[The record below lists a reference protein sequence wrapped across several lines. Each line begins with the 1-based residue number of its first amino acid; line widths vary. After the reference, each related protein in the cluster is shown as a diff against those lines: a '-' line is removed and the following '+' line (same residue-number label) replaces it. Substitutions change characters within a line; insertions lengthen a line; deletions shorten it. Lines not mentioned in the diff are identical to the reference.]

1 MLTSNR
7 IAKEKKQK
15 QKTKKKPFEI
25 NKLNKNA
32 RNNKM
37 SIKSL

>member
-1 MLTSNR
+1 MLTSDR
-7 IAKEKKQK
+7 IAKEKER
-15 QKTKKKPFEI
+15 KKKHNKTFEI